1 MAKQFSSCTY
11 NKIPKS
17 PCKET
22 KPESAAF
29 YYCDLLIHRDRGISK
44 IVMVWVDY
52 RPIQVFSKGNPSPSS
67 PTHL

>member
-1 MAKQFSSCTY
+1 MAKQFSTSTY
-11 NKIPKS
+11 RKFPKS

-22 KPESAAF
+22 KPKSAAF
-29 YYCDLLIHRDRGISK
+29 YYCHLLIHISK
-44 IVMVWVDY
+44 SVMVWAEY